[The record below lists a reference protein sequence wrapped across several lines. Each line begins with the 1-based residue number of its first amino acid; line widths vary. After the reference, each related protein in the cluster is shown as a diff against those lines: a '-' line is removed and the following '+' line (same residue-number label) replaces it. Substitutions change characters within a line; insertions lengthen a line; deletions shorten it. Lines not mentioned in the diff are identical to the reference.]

1 MTPKAM
7 FKRLM
12 LAKMPVLI
20 AQDRLSRADG
30 CIKGNAVAFWLL
42 LGYKVKHVLV
52 PLR

>member
-1 MTPKAM
+1 M

-30 CIKGNAVAFWLL
+30 YQWRRSCCYL
-42 LGYKVKHVLV
+42 
-52 PLR
+52 